1 MSQSLQTNTLFNQI
15 IREEYAKALLKKR
28 VSINEATGTLY
39 TTSNVDPEYAKNPK
53 HPWTGTAARGE
64 QILRSLGAKP
74 YSLGINDDGFE
85 LLLYINGVP
94 SDRLQFYSDNT
105 VYSSDN
111 VETMGWKINGS
122 SIQLTEKPG
131 SKDLVGKITKSGN
144 KNTYVIDNT
153 KEKARLRKEKEEA
166 AAKEYTRY
174 EAISDKVHL
183 VLDYAGFLPGIG
195 DIADLINAAWYLYD
209 GKYIDSL
216 LSAIAIIPVIG
227 SAIAVPLKAGF
238 KTIGKG
244 YTKLLGKGV
253 TDSSALWA
261 KMIENGIIDKH
272 VMGEISEFSA
282 AAAKQLQPTVV
293 AGWLGKVP
301 FLSPAVEKQI
311 LQHCDEFSKFMDDT
325 ASSMNR
331 TAAGSIGGLGGIG
344 KGAQYI
350 EAANKYEN
358 FIGIIKAKP
367 EFAVDLA
374 NKAAGAVYTP
384 GRLRRFIA
392 PFGKVLG
399 NAPWFKTKKINAI
412 VDSMGKTFSKQFAK
426 DPAKIS
432 MLVTH
437 MPNKSLVLKQ
447 LDAIAEVQI
456 EILNKAGKLPP
467 SLKDITWKKAFENA
481 SPTEFSD
488 LLKTLN
494 QSGDAGAGI
503 AKGLQDQIVAQSVK
517 NNNPLWV
524 MYKSDQSNQIKT
536 LLTKE
541 IVSNPDAWKAN
552 FGDIRKY
559 YDIIGSEVEDGLEAG
574 KVMPDD
580 EKNGFIVDAVLKKIN
595 DAYPQLSGTLGGM
608 AKYAA
613 SNPLTK
619 TVTRKAKELV
629 GYDDTTGYN
638 PNAKKG
644 GIYTK

>member
-1 MSQSLQTNTLFNQI
+1 MSQSLRTNTVFNQI
-15 IREEYAKALLKKR
+15 IREEYTKALIKKR
-28 VSINEATGTLY
+28 VSINEATGTLF
-39 TTSNVDPEYAKNPK
+39 TTSNVDPAYAKNPK
-53 HPWTGTAARGE
+53 HPWTGTAAAGE
-64 QILRSLGAKP
+64 RVLRSLGAKP

-85 LLLYINGVP
+85 LLLYINNTP

-111 VETMGWKINGS
+111 TETMGWKINGS
-122 SIQLTEKPG
+122 TIQLTEKPG
-131 SKDLVGKITKSGN
+131 SKELVGTIKQSGN
-144 KNTYVIDNT
+144 KNTYVIDKT
-153 KEKARLRKEKEEA
+153 KEKAARQAAREA
-166 AAKEYTRY
+166 AAAAEYTKY
-174 EAISDKVHL
+174 EAISDKVHT
-183 VLDYAGFLPGIG
+183 VLDYAGFIPGIG

-227 SAIAVPLKAGF
+227 SAIAVPLKVGF

-253 TDSSALWA
+253 TDSTALWT
-261 KMIENGIIDKH
+261 KMIDGGVINKN
-272 VMGEISEFSA
+272 VMGDISEFSA
-282 AAAKQLQPTVV
+282 NAAKQLQPNVV
-293 AGWLGKVP
+293 AGWLRKVP
-301 FLSPAVEKQI
+301 FLTIETEKAI
-311 LQHCDEFSKFMDDT
+311 LQHCDEFSKFMNDT

-331 TAAGSIGGLGGIG
+331 STAGGLGGVG
-344 KGAQYI
+344 KGGKYI

-367 EFAVDLA
+367 EFAVGLA
-374 NKAAGAVYTP
+374 NKAAGAVYAP

-399 NAPWFKTKKINAI
+399 NAPWFKTKKIDAI
-412 VDSMGKTFSKQFAK
+412 VDSMGKTFSKQFQ
-426 DPAKIS
+426 DPTKIS
-432 MLVTH
+432 MLITH
-437 MPNKSLVLKQ
+437 MPNKNIVLQ
-447 LDAIAEVQI
+447 QMGRTADEQI
-456 EILNKAGKLPP
+456 EILRSAKKSIPPELDFKWFDKLE
-467 SLKDITWKKAFENA
+467 TA
-481 SPTEFSD
+481 SPTEISKFLKD
-488 LLKTLN
+488 LSK
-494 QSGDAGAGI
+494 SGDAGAGI

-517 NNNPLWV
+517 SNNPLWV

-541 IVSNPDAWKAN
+541 LVSNPKAWSAN

-559 YDIIGSEVEDGLEAG
+559 YDIIGSEVEDAVEATTAI
-574 KVMPDD
+574 PDD

-595 DAYPQLSGTLGGM
+595 DAYPKLGGTLGSM

-613 SNPLTK
+613 TNPLTK
-619 TVTRKAKELV
+619 TITRKGKEIV

>member
-15 IREEYAKALLKKR
+15 IREEYTKALLKKR

-39 TTSNVDPEYAKNPK
+39 TTSNVDPAYAKNPK
-53 HPWTGTAARGE
+53 HPWTGNAAGAERV
-64 QILRSLGAKP
+64 LRSFGAQP
-74 YSLGINDDGFE
+74 YSLGINDDGLE
-85 LLLYINGVP
+85 LLLYINNIP
-94 SDRLQFYSDNT
+94 SDRLQFYSDGS

-111 VETMGWKINGS
+111 VETMGWKLKGS
-122 SIQLTEKPG
+122 TIQLTEKPG
-131 SKDLVGKITKSGN
+131 SKELVGKITKSGN
-144 KNTYVIDNT
+144 KNTYVIDTT
-153 KEKARLRKEKEEA
+153 KEKARLKKEKEEA
-166 AAKEYTRY
+166 AAREYTKY
-174 EAISDKVHL
+174 EAIADKVHL
-183 VLDYAGFLPGIG
+183 VLDFAGFIPGIG
-195 DIADLINAAWYLYD
+195 DIADLINSAWYLYD

-261 KMIENGIIDKH
+261 KMIEDGIINKN

-301 FLSPAVEKQI
+301 FLTPAVEKEI
-311 LQHCDEFSKFMDDT
+311 LQHCDEFSKFMNDT

-331 TAAGSIGGLGGIG
+331 STAGSIGGLGGIG
-344 KGAQYI
+344 KGSKYI

-367 EFAVDLA
+367 EFAVNLA
-374 NKAAGAVYTP
+374 NRAAGAIYTP

-392 PFGKVLG
+392 PFGKLLG
-399 NAPWFKTKKINAI
+399 GAPWFKTKKINAI
-412 VDSMGKTFSKQFAK
+412 VDSMGKTFSKQFQ

-437 MPNKSLVLKQ
+437 MPNKNLVLTQ
-447 LDAIAEVQI
+447 IGRSADEQIAILSNAGNTS
-456 EILNKAGKLPP
+456 LNSLIGK
-467 SLKDITWKKAFENA
+467 FENA
-481 SPTEFSD
+481 SPTAISNI
-488 LLKTLN
+488 LKTLN
-494 QSGDAGAGI
+494 RSGDAGAGI

-517 NNNPLWV
+517 TNNPLWV

-541 IVSNPDAWKAN
+541 LVSNPDAWKAN

-559 YDIIGSEVEDGLEAG
+559 YDIIGSEVEDGLEAAG
-574 KVMPDD
+574 VMPDD

-595 DAYPQLSGTLGGM
+595 DAYPKLGGTMGDM
-608 AKYAA
+608 AKFAVN
-613 SNPLTK
+613 NPLTG
-619 TVTRKAKELV
+619 TVTRKAKEIV
-629 GYDDTTGYN
+629 GYDDNTGYN